1 MTDSADLTHYL
12 LNHQT
17 TAVVLLNE
25 LLQIRSLNSAAEAM
39 LSVSGNRVIGQPL
52 HQVIEDFQPAV
63 QELGDALLSNQP
75 YTKREALLKPSHGNS
90 VTVNYT
96 VTPIIGDEDSYLLM
110 EFFTMDRW
118 LRISQEEN
126 LRWQQQ
132 TSKILT
138 RGFAHEIKNPLGGI
152 RGAAQLLA
160 MELQNRKL
168 SNPSLNAP
176 LNDSFNEYTDIIIGE
191 VDRLSGLVDQ
201 MMGPNQPQPF
211 SAVNIHEV
219 LERVRQLLLSES
231 QGDIHIERDYD
242 PSIPELE
249 GNSEQLIQALLNIG
263 LNAQQA
269 LTEATTCDAKIIIR
283 SRTERQITIG
293 NQRHRVACR
302 IDIRDN
308 GPGIPAA
315 LRDTIFY
322 PMVSSKA
329 SGSGLGL
336 TIAQH
341 IVNQHRGLI
350 EQHSSPGNTCFT
362 IYIPLP
368 TAGESS

>member
-1 MTDSADLTHYL
+1 MTANADLAHYL

-25 LLQIRSLNSAAEAM
+25 LLQIRFLNSAAEAM
-39 LSVSGNRVIGQPL
+39 LSVSGSRAIGQPL
-52 HQVIEDFQPAV
+52 HQVIEDFRPAV
-63 QELGDALLSNQP
+63 QELGDALLSDQP
-75 YTKREALLKPSHGNS
+75 YTKREALLKPSHGS
-90 VTVNYT
+90 SITVNYT
-96 VTPIIGDEDSYLLM
+96 VTPIIGDDDSHLLL

-126 LRWQQQ
+126 LLWQQQ

-160 MELQNRKL
+160 MELNNRDV
-168 SNPSLNAP
+168 SDPSL
-176 LNDSFNEYTDIIIGE
+176 DEYTDIIIGE
-191 VDRLSGLVDQ
+191 VDRLSQLVDH

-211 SAVNIHEV
+211 SPVNIHEV

-231 QGDIHIERDYD
+231 QGNIDIERDYD
-242 PSIPELE
+242 PSIPEFE
-249 GNSEQLIQALLNIG
+249 GNKEQLIQALLNIG

-269 LTEATTCDAKIIIR
+269 LTEANTEQAKIVLR

-293 NQRHRVACR
+293 NQRHRVVCR
-302 IDIRDN
+302 VDISDN
-308 GPGIPAA
+308 GPGITPA

-329 SGSGLGL
+329 NGTGLGL

-341 IVNQHRGLI
+341 IVNQHHGLI
-350 EQHSSPGNTCFT
+350 EQHSSPGHTCFT

-368 TAGESS
+368 TEGESP

>member
-1 MTDSADLTHYL
+1 MITAANLPQSL
-12 LNHQT
+12 LSHQT
-17 TAVVLLNE
+17 TAVMLLNE
-25 LLQIRSLNSAAEAM
+25 LLQVRFLNSAAEAM
-39 LSVSGNRVIGQPL
+39 LSVSGNRAIGQPV
-52 HQVIEDFQPAV
+52 HQVIEDFQPAL

-75 YTKREALLKPSHGNS
+75 YTKRETLLKPSHGNS

-96 VTPIIGDEDSYLLM
+96 VTPIIGDTESYLLM
-110 EFFTMDRW
+110 EFFTLDRW

-126 LRWQQQ
+126 LLWQQQ
-132 TSKILT
+132 TSKMLT

-160 MELQNRKL
+160 MELQNRQL
-168 SNPSLNAP
+168 DDPSL
-176 LNDSFNEYTDIIIGE
+176 DEYTDIIIGE
-191 VDRLSGLVDQ
+191 VDRLSQLVDQ

-249 GNSEQLIQALLNIG
+249 GNKEQLIQALLNIG

-269 LTEATTCDAKIIIR
+269 LTEAGCANPKIVLR

-293 NQRHRVACR
+293 NQRHRVVCR
-302 IDIRDN
+302 IDISDN

-329 SGSGLGL
+329 SGTGLGL

-341 IVNQHRGLI
+341 IINQHQGLI
-350 EQHSSPGNTCFT
+350 EQHSSAGNTCFT
-362 IYIPLP
+362 IYIPLLLTP
-368 TAGESS
+368 PQGETP

>member
-1 MTDSADLTHYL
+1 MTANPDLTQYL
-12 LNHQT
+12 INHQT

-25 LLQIRSLNSAAEAM
+25 LLQVRFLNSAAEAM
-39 LSVSGNRVIGQPL
+39 LSTSGNRVIGQPL
-52 HQVIEDFQPAV
+52 HQVIEGFEAAV

-75 YTKREALLKPSHGNS
+75 YTKREALLKPSHANS

-96 VTPIIGDEDSYLLM
+96 VTPIISEDDSYLLI

-118 LRISQEEN
+118 LQISREEN
-126 LRWQQQ
+126 LLWQQQ

-160 MELQNRKL
+160 MELHNRQL
-168 SNPSLNAP
+168 SDPSL
-176 LNDSFNEYTDIIIGE
+176 DEYTDIIIGE
-191 VDRLSGLVDQ
+191 VDRLSQLVDQ

-211 SAVNIHEV
+211 STVNIHEV
-219 LERVRQLLLSES
+219 LERVRQLLRSES
-231 QGDIHIERDYD
+231 QGNIVIERDYD

-249 GNSEQLIQALLNIG
+249 GNKEQLIQALLNIA

-269 LTEATTCDAKIIIR
+269 LTEANTVNAKIIIR
-283 SRTERQITIG
+283 TRTERQITIG
-293 NQRHRVACR
+293 NQRHRVVCR

-308 GPGIPAA
+308 GPGISST

-329 SGSGLGL
+329 SGTGLGL

-341 IVNQHRGLI
+341 IVNLHQGLI

-368 TAGESS
+368 SQREHHDT

>member
-1 MTDSADLTHYL
+1 MTASPDLTQYL

-25 LLQIRSLNSAAEAM
+25 RLQIRFLNSAAEAM
-39 LSVSGNRVIGQPL
+39 LSVSGNRVIGHPL
-52 HQVIEDFQPAV
+52 HQVIEDFRPAAR
-63 QELGDALLSNQP
+63 ELADALLSNQP
-75 YTKREALLKPSHGNS
+75 YTKREALLKPSNGTS
-90 VTVNYT
+90 LTVNYT
-96 VTPIIGDEDSYLLM
+96 VTPIIDEEDSYLLI

-118 LRISQEEN
+118 LQISREEN
-126 LRWQQQ
+126 LLWQQQ

-160 MELQNRKL
+160 MELQNREL
-168 SNPSLNAP
+168 SDPSLA
-176 LNDSFNEYTDIIIGE
+176 EYTDIIIGE
-191 VDRLSGLVDQ
+191 VDRLSQLADQ

-219 LERVRQLLLSES
+219 LERVRQLLISES
-231 QGDIHIERDYD
+231 QGDIIIERDYD
-242 PSIPELE
+242 PSIPELD
-249 GNSEQLIQALLNIG
+249 GNKEQLIQALLNIT

-269 LTEATTCDAKIIIR
+269 LTEANTTGAKIMIR
-283 SRTERQITIG
+283 TRTERQITIG

-302 IDIRDN
+302 VDIRDN
-308 GPGIPAA
+308 GPGIPSA

-329 SGSGLGL
+329 SGTGLGL

-341 IVNQHRGLI
+341 IVNLHQGLI

-368 TAGESS
+368 SKTEPS